1 MNKKT
6 EVKKKGIFETLYA
19 VDVTS
24 FLEQKGNL
32 NLNYLKWAS
41 AFRLLLHYYPQATWR
56 VLGHEELDYAIDP
69 AIVAGYI
76 VGTEVTVT
84 DGDESVT
91 RVETLPVMDYN
102 NKVIMKP
109 TAFDINTC
117 IKRCY
122 VKTIAHHGLG
132 LRVFENEPHVN
143 DKPRAEAKGG
153 KGNGK
158 EVPLNAKPLPSPSV
172 IDTALKAAADELG
185 AQGIPAIG
193 RPKAKDKT
201 LSPAQQKLFIKH
213 VRDNGVAQT
222 DAVKL
227 LKKHEY
233 KKTADIPQA
242 RLEFFKSEIT
252 RLGQEASTHD

>member
-6 EVKKKGIFETLYA
+6 EGKKKGIFETLYA

-41 AFRLLLHYYPQATWR
+41 AFRLLLRYYPQATWR

-143 DKPRAEAKGG
+143 DKPGAEAKGAD
-153 KGNGK
+153 GNLGS
-158 EVPLNAKPLPSPSV
+158 EEPSAPPSV
-172 IDTALKAAADELG
+172 TSVALQAAADELG
-185 AQGIPAIG
+185 DQGIPAIG
-193 RPKAKDKT
+193 RPKAKGKT
-201 LSPAQQKLFIKH
+201 LTPVEQKLFIKH

-227 LKKHEY
+227 LKKHNY
-233 KKTADIPQA
+233 AKTADIPQA
-242 RLEFFKSEIT
+242 RLGFFKSEIT
-252 RLGQEASTHD
+252 RLGQEASTND

>member
-143 DKPRAEAKGG
+143 DKPGAEAKGAD
-153 KGNGK
+153 GNLGS
-158 EVPLNAKPLPSPSV
+158 EEPSALPSVTSV
-172 IDTALKAAADELG
+172 ALQAAADELG
-185 AQGIPAIG
+185 DQGIPAIG
-193 RPKAKDKT
+193 RPKAKGKT
-201 LSPAQQKLFIKH
+201 LTPVEQKLFIKH

-227 LKKHEY
+227 LKKHKY
-233 KKTADIPQA
+233 AKTADIPQT
-242 RLEFFKSEIT
+242 RLGFFKSEIT
-252 RLGQEASTHD
+252 RLGQEASTND

>member
-6 EVKKKGIFETLYA
+6 EGKKKGIFETLYA

-143 DKPRAEAKGG
+143 DKPGAEAKGADV
-153 KGNGK
+153 
-158 EVPLNAKPLPSPSV
+158 EEPSAPPSV
-172 IDTALKAAADELG
+172 TSVALQAAADELG
-185 AQGIPAIG
+185 DQGIPAIG
-193 RPKAKDKT
+193 RPKAKGKT
-201 LSPAQQKLFIKH
+201 LTPVEQKLFIKH

-227 LKKHEY
+227 LKKHKY
-233 KKTADIPQA
+233 AKTADIPQT
-242 RLEFFKSEIT
+242 RLGFFKSEIT
-252 RLGQEASTHD
+252 RLGQEASTND

>member
-6 EVKKKGIFETLYA
+6 EGKKKGIFETLYA

-143 DKPRAEAKGG
+143 DKPGAEAKGAG
-153 KGNGK
+153 GNKGS
-158 EVPLNAKPLPSPSV
+158 EEPPALPSV
-172 IDTALKAAADELG
+172 TAVALKAAADELG
-185 AQGIPAIG
+185 DQGIPAIG

-201 LSPAQQKLFIKH
+201 LTPVEQKLFIKH

-227 LKKHEY
+227 LKKHKY
-233 KKTADIPQA
+233 AKTADIPQT
-242 RLEFFKSEIT
+242 RLGFFKSEIT
-252 RLGQEASTHD
+252 RLGQEASTND

>member
-143 DKPRAEAKGG
+143 DKPRAEAKGADV
-153 KGNGK
+153 
-158 EVPLNAKPLPSPSV
+158 EEPSAPPSV
-172 IDTALKAAADELG
+172 TSVALQAAADELG
-185 AQGIPAIG
+185 DQGIPAIG
-193 RPKAKDKT
+193 RPKAKGKT
-201 LSPAQQKLFIKH
+201 LTPVEQKLFIKH

-227 LKKHEY
+227 LKKHNY
-233 KKTADIPQA
+233 AKTADIPQT
-242 RLEFFKSEIT
+242 RLGFFKSEIA
-252 RLGQEASTHD
+252 RLGQEASTND